1 MKAGLCIA
9 GQLSNLT
16 KSKKKKK
23 KIKKKKML
31 FGSFFMAGKQIG
43 KKKTPN
49 KVLMLLR
56 NKLQPKDYVRLPSF

>member
-1 MKAGLCIA
+1 MKISIMKVGLCIA

-23 KIKKKKML
+23 KL

-49 KVLMLLR
+49 KALMLL
-56 NKLQPKDYVRLPSF
+56 

>member
-1 MKAGLCIA
+1 
-9 GQLSNLT
+9 
-16 KSKKKKK
+16 
-23 KIKKKKML
+23 ML

>member
-16 KSKKKKK
+16 KSKKNKKK
-23 KIKKKKML
+23 NKKKML